1 MGQRSRMSET
11 ISNGVA
17 ARPPERLSAGFPD
30 FTQWVA
36 ARFLNDPKRAVL
48 LVILAHCVCYGLIA
62 LLSQHTL
69 PLDVIE
75 QIGWSRDPQ
84 WVYFKHPPLP
94 AWTLALVLGA
104 TDNWLASA
112 AVLGP
117 ITTAVALG
125 LVWLLSVRI
134 VDPARAAIAVL
145 LTQAMV
151 FFNFDSLEFN
161 HNLIQLP
168 LWLFIAYAGHRAW
181 REGKSADWM
190 LLGLAAALGMLG
202 KYSTALL
209 VVSLAAAFLI
219 DSEGRKKFRSPG
231 PWLAIGT
238 AVLLI
243 APHLVALA
251 QIDFSPL
258 RFPLERAR
266 TADSWIEH
274 VTFPVQWLAAQSLD
288 VSFALLLAMLLLLPV
303 RSGHALP
310 PKTIAERDR
319 KFITVLFAGPVIL
332 SETIQ
337 AIGGFRFLDMWGM
350 PMWVLL
356 GPVIVILT
364 SHKSYGYKP
373 IGRFALAWIGI
384 FALGIAATSIA
395 TAASPYLTR
404 KDDRAHYPS
413 ANLVKTVHDA
423 WRRQTRDAPLKVV
436 VGDCWL
442 SGIFA
447 AYDPDHP
454 SVMTDGD
461 RFKSPW
467 ITNARIKQ
475 FGAVLLWSGKST
487 AKNPLMSE
495 FPAARLQATLVLP
508 FITGARVPPATIGW
522 AILPPGPR
530 SLPAKVQEIRPSSR
544 RLTSPDDPC
553 ARPPG

>member
-1 MGQRSRMSET
+1 MGQRSSMSET

-17 ARPPERLSAGFPD
+17 AKPGKRLSAEFPG
-30 FTQWVA
+30 FTQSLA
-36 ARFLNDPKRAVL
+36 AHFLNNPKRAVL
-48 LVILAHCVCYGLIA
+48 LVILAHCICYGLIA

-94 AWTLALVLGA
+94 AWTLALALGA
-104 TDNWLASA
+104 TRNWIGSA
-112 AVLGP
+112 AVFGP
-117 ITTAVALG
+117 VTAAIALG
-125 LVWLLSVRI
+125 LVWLLSVRLF
-134 VDPARAAIAVL
+134 DPARAAIAVL

-181 REGKSADWM
+181 RDGKSADWI
-190 LLGLAAALGMLG
+190 LLGLAATLGMLG

-209 VVSLAAAFLI
+209 LVSLVAAFLI

-231 PWLAIGT
+231 PWLAIVT

-243 APHLVALA
+243 APHVVALA

-266 TADSWIEH
+266 MAGSWIEH
-274 VTFPVQWLAAQSLD
+274 LSFPVQWLAAQALD
-288 VSFALLLAMLLLLPV
+288 VSFTLLLAILLLLPA
-303 RSGHALP
+303 RNGRALP
-310 PKTIAERDR
+310 ANVIADRDR
-319 KFITVLFAGPVIL
+319 KFIAALFAGPLIL
-332 SETIQ
+332 SEIVQ
-337 AIGGFRFLDMWGM
+337 AVAGFRFLDMWGM

-364 SHKSYGYKP
+364 IYRSYGYKP
-373 IGRFALAWIGI
+373 IGRFVLAWIGI
-384 FALGIAATSIA
+384 FALGIAATSMA
-395 TAASPYLTR
+395 TAASPYLTH
-404 KDDRAHYPS
+404 KADRAHYPS

-423 WRRQTRDAPLKVV
+423 WRRQTGDAPLKVV

-461 RFKSPW
+461 EFKSPW
-467 ITNARIKQ
+467 ITNARIEQ

-487 AKNPLMSE
+487 VQNPLMGE

-508 FITGARVPPATIGW
+508 YVTGARVPPATIGW
-522 AILPPGPR
+522 AILPPGSR
-530 SLPAKVQEIRPSSR
+530 LLPAKVQQIRSSSR
-544 RLTSPDDPC
+544 QLTSLDDPC